1 MSITFGYF
9 YSLLYSMNS
18 AIQVNSF
25 HNYLVG
31 YAAWHELVL
40 VDRFKAALSVRPA
53 PALYK
58 SCAR

>member
-1 MSITFGYF
+1 
-9 YSLLYSMNS
+9 MNS

-31 YAAWHELVL
+31 YAAWHELVF
-40 VDRFKAALSVRPA
+40 VERFKAALSERPA
-53 PALYK
+53 PTLYR